1 MDTPIHELYLCIQA
15 RYIKVVWTHKIQEK
29 QAELHLKRSCICQ
42 RHKNWF
48 TVLTTGCTISPI
60 FPFLDFSN
68 GEHSLLMSI
77 TAIFAAAL
85 SYFTLRYPDGA
96 LETKALENKK
106 YAARVHDLKN
116 KYESLLYEI
125 KANHLT
131 IDQIIARRNELE
143 KVENELYSEP
153 APHTSQKAVKEAKP
167 ALEDSKDST
176 TEIQEIRQIV
186 PPELQEFPQS
196 TE

>member
-29 QAELHLKRSCICQ
+29 QAELHLKRSCIFQ
-42 RHKNWF
+42 RCKDCL
-48 TVLTTGCTISPI
+48 TVLTTGGTISSI
-60 FPFLDFSN
+60 FPFLNFSIN
-68 GEHSLLMSI
+68 GYSLSMSI
-77 TAIFAAAL
+77 TALFAAAL
-85 SYFTLRYPDGA
+85 SYFTLRYPDGV

-106 YAARVHDLKN
+106 YAARVHNLRN
-116 KYESLLYEI
+116 RYESLMYDI
-125 KANHLT
+125 KANHLS
-131 IDQIIARRNELE
+131 IDQIIARRDELE
-143 KVENELYSEP
+143 KIEDELYSEP
-153 APHTSQKAVKEAKP
+153 APHTSQKTVKEAKP

>member
-29 QAELHLKRSCICQ
+29 QAELHLKRSCIFQ
-42 RHKNWF
+42 RHKDWF
-48 TVLTTGCTISPI
+48 TVLTTGGTISSI
-60 FPFLDFSN
+60 FPFLNFSIN
-68 GEHSLLMSI
+68 GYSLLMSI
-77 TAIFAAAL
+77 TALFAAAL

-96 LETKALENKK
+96 LETKALANKK
-106 YAARVHDLKN
+106 YAARVHNLRN
-116 KYESLLYEI
+116 RYESLMYDI
-125 KANHLT
+125 KANHLS
-131 IDQIIARRNELE
+131 IDQIIARRDELE
-143 KVENELYSEP
+143 KVEDELYSEP